1 MENQG
6 TGFTIKEI
14 LKQVDLSCLILDDS
28 EDDNICK
35 IDSPMMNASAKN
47 PESAFLGPRL
57 WKKPVQVPM
66 TGSEETEDFAVMN
79 IDDFL
84 CENGFDV
91 SSPEASSHGAASPTS
106 SDDLDN
112 LPLPKVLLQP
122 KQHGKKQPEEPTGKK
137 ELNFLYAE
145 SKRARLEREK
155 EEKRKR
161 ALELEFSPQEL
172 ALATVPGM
180 EFDPRERSFAVDELR
195 PQPIIRKRKKSFVPS
210 EEKDNKYWEKRI
222 KNNVA
227 ARRSREAR
235 RLKENQIALRTA
247 FLEKQ
252 NCQLQ
257 ATLEDTKSKNL
268 ELMAEKQLLLEK
280 LKQYIPEEPFQIP

>member
-1 MENQG
+1 MESQG

-28 EDDNICK
+28 EDDDICK
-35 IDSPMMNASAKN
+35 IDSRSPMMNARAKN

-66 TGSEETEDFAVMN
+66 TGSEETEDYAVMN

-91 SSPEASSHGAASPTS
+91 PSPEASSHGAASPTS
-106 SDDLDN
+106 SVDLDN
-112 LPLPKVLLQP
+112 LPQP

-180 EFDPRERSFAVDELR
+180 EFDPRERSFAVEELR
-195 PQPIIRKRKKSFVPS
+195 PQPIIRKRKKAFVPS

-280 LKQYIPEEPFQIP
+280 LKQYVPEEPF